1 MDKTN
6 LRVQKVVLA
15 GVMAALVYASFFLN
29 IPLSLGIGKTMLTM
43 GNVTCVIAG
52 LILGPVAG
60 GFASGIGAFFF
71 DLLGGWAST
80 AVFSL
85 IIKFLLAFVC
95 GSIAYSGKRNGL
107 SLWRNAIGSF
117 SGMVVNIVLYMLQT
131 YILTLFTL
139 SGSAREDVVPMA
151 LLWTFFVYL
160 VNAVIAIAVGLP
172 IAAALR
178 KALDSAHIGYG
189 SK

>member
-1 MDKTN
+1 MHKSKLQVKN
-6 LRVQKVVLA
+6 VVLA

-29 IPLSLGIGKTMLTM
+29 IPLSLGVGKTMLTM

-52 LILGPVAG
+52 LLLGPVAG
-60 GFASGIGAFFF
+60 GLAAGIGAFFF

-95 GSIAYSGKRNGL
+95 GLIAYGSNSNGL
-107 SLWRNAIGSF
+107 NFRRNIIGSF
-117 SGMVVNIVLYMLQT
+117 TGMVVNIVLYMLQT
-131 YILTLFTL
+131 YLLALFTI
-139 SGSAREDVVPMA
+139 SGPARENAVPMA

-160 VNAVIAIAVGLP
+160 VNAVIAVAVGLP
-172 IAAALR
+172 IAFALR
-178 KALDSAHIGYG
+178 KALDAAHIGQG
-189 SK
+189 A

>member
-1 MDKTN
+1 MHKSKLQVKN
-6 LRVQKVVLA
+6 VVLA

-52 LILGPVAG
+52 LLLGPVAG
-60 GFASGIGAFFF
+60 GLAAGIGAFFF

-95 GSIAYSGKRNGL
+95 GLIAYSGKSNGL
-107 SLWRNAIGSF
+107 RFWRNAVGSF
-117 SGMVVNIVLYMLQT
+117 TGMVVNIVLYMLQT
-131 YILTLFTL
+131 YILALFTL
-139 SGSAREDVVPMA
+139 SGSARENAVPLA
-151 LLWTFFVYL
+151 LLWTFIIYL

-172 IAAALR
+172 IAFVLR
-178 KALDSAHIGYG
+178 RGLDASHIGQG
-189 SK
+189 T

>member
-1 MDKTN
+1 MDKSGLQVKN
-6 LRVQKVVLA
+6 IVLA

-52 LILGPVAG
+52 LLLGPVAG
-60 GFASGIGAFFF
+60 GLTAGIGAFFF

-80 AVFSL
+80 AIFSL

-95 GSIAYSGKRNGL
+95 GLIAYGGKSNGL
-107 SLWRNAIGSF
+107 QFWRSAIGAF
-117 SGMVVNIVLYMLQT
+117 AGMVINIILYMLQT
-131 YILTLFTL
+131 YLLALLTM
-139 SGSAREDVVPMA
+139 SGSAQESAVPIA

-160 VNAVIAIAVGLP
+160 VNAVIAIVVGLP
-172 IAAALR
+172 IVFALR
-178 KALDSAHIGYG
+178 KALNAAHIGQG
-189 SK
+189 T